1 MLSIWETLL
10 PLSEAEAFEASLGT
24 HPRRAIRLRDDV
36 SKDLVPFETTP
47 VPWNDQGLF
56 LIDPECRPGAYLE
69 YPAGFYYIQD
79 AGSLLPLTLLD
90 PKPGETICDL
100 CAAPGGKSTAIL
112 ERMHGRGVLVAN
124 EPIRS
129 RTNVL
134 KYMLGRTGLPNY
146 LTTELDPEQMAQE
159 FAGEFDAV
167 LVDAPCSGQ
176 MMVSRDKRDAN
187 AWSERQIEHS
197 AARQQRIL
205 DAAMQ
210 LLRPGGRLVYS
221 TCTFALEENEKQL
234 SRLHEQYGAM
244 VSPLRRDGLG
254 SWESPVQL
262 GCYRLWPHRDSCAGG
277 FAGGIEL
284 SAEFEQPQTRS
295 HPKAEKFRKPKA
307 FPRATQSSRANKKEK
322 IDWSVELASIG
333 VIANELVR
341 SINEEA
347 YYGTEQVWEFY
358 ESHRHVAL
366 PPLIMVQ
373 GTRRREPSHTLALAR
388 ETWFHAHADITLDPI
403 QAISFLAGESLRG
416 LEQTVP
422 SEWTRVMWNNN
433 PIGWGRFSQG
443 QLKNHLPVWARTT
456 GLKLSQ

>member
-1 MLSIWETLL
+1 LLNILETLL
-10 PLSEAEAFEASLGT
+10 PLSEASAFEASLST
-24 HPRRAIRLRDDV
+24 HPRRAVRLRDDV
-36 SKDLVPFETTP
+36 SVAMLPFETTP
-47 VPWNDQGLF
+47 VPWNDRGVF
-56 LIDPECRPGAYLE
+56 LVDADCRPGAYLE
-69 YPAGFYYIQD
+69 YPAGCYYIQD
-79 AGSLLPLTLLD
+79 AGSLLPVTLLD

-112 ERMHGRGVLVAN
+112 ERMNDCGVLVAN

-176 MMVSRDKRDAN
+176 MMVSRDKRDSN
-187 AWSERQIEHS
+187 AWSDRQIEHS

-205 DAAMQ
+205 DAALQ
-210 LLRPGGRLVYS
+210 LLKPGGRLVYS

-234 SRLHEQYGAM
+234 SRLYEQWGAM
-244 VSPLRRDGLG
+244 VSPLRRDVLKH
-254 SWESPVQL
+254 WESPVQD

-284 SAEFEQPQTRS
+284 SHEFEPHVPRRHQRTGESKKSKPLRKAS
-295 HPKAEKFRKPKA
+295 HSARL
-307 FPRATQSSRANKKEK
+307 SKKE
-322 IDWSVELASIG
+322 IPDPAVELASIG
-333 VIANELVR
+333 DVTNGQVRVIK
-341 SINEEA
+341 EEA
-347 YYGTEQVWEFY
+347 YFGTDQVWDLY
-358 ESHRHVAL
+358 ESHRHVAH

-373 GTRRREPSHTLALAR
+373 AARRREPSHTLALAR
-388 ETWFHAHADITLDPI
+388 ETWFRSHAAITLDHS

-416 LEQTVP
+416 LEPTAT
-422 SEWTRVMWNNN
+422 SEWTRVIWNSR

-456 GLKLSQ
+456 GLKP